1 MLAVTDPRGGKVA
14 REGGRRRYKPVRG
27 WAVAPVASPSMAPT
41 RNAIIAGTGLIGG
54 SVGMALRK
62 AGWHVTGIEP
72 DAERAEA
79 AVAAGAVDVIGEAGP
94 CDLAVAATPPSS
106 LAAVVQ
112 QLLDAGE
119 AIVTDVGT
127 VKGPVVAAV
136 SDPRFVGGHPMA
148 GSEQDG
154 LTGADP
160 DLFRDAVWVLTPTG
174 TTDDAALAQVREV
187 VSGLGA
193 QVIALAPE
201 RHDALVAVVSH
212 VPHLTAAVLMRIA
225 EERSTEHRALLRLAA
240 GGFRDMTRVA
250 AGHPA
255 IWPEICAE
263 NRTAITDV
271 LDELLDELVEMR
283 LIVSGGDRDEL
294 LARLEAARDSRR
306 SLSVGAPDLSR
317 LTEVRIAIRDQKGE
331 LARITTLAADLDVN
345 IYDLEIAHS
354 AEGPRG
360 VVLAVV
366 ESDGAEQF
374 AQGLVEAGYRPSL
387 NPLE

>member
-1 MLAVTDPRGGKVA
+1 
-14 REGGRRRYKPVRG
+14 
-27 WAVAPVASPSMAPT
+27 MAPSRT
-41 RNAIIAGTGLIGG
+41 AIIAGTGLIGG

-72 DAERAEA
+72 DTERAEA

-94 CDLAVAATPPSS
+94 CDLAVVATPPSS

-112 QLLDAGE
+112 QLLDAGA
-119 AIVTDVGT
+119 AIVTDVGS
-127 VKGPVVAAV
+127 VKAPVVAAV
-136 SDPRFVGGHPMA
+136 DDPRFIGGHPMA

-174 TTDDAALAQVREV
+174 TADDAALAQVREV

-193 QVIALAPE
+193 QVISLAPE

-225 EERSTEHRALLRLAA
+225 EGRSTEHRALLRLAA

-360 VVLAVV
+360 VVVAVV
-366 ESDGAEQF
+366 ESDGADQL
-374 AQGLVEAGYRPSL
+374 ARGLVEAGYRPSL

>member
-1 MLAVTDPRGGKVA
+1 
-14 REGGRRRYKPVRG
+14 
-27 WAVAPVASPSMAPT
+27 
-41 RNAIIAGTGLIGG
+41 
-54 SVGMALRK
+54 MALRK

-106 LAAVVQ
+106 LAGVVQ
-112 QLLDAGE
+112 QMLDAGA
-119 AIVTDVGT
+119 AIVTDVGS
-127 VKGPVVAAV
+127 VKAPVVAAV
-136 SDPRFVGGHPMA
+136 DDARFVGGHPMA

-174 TTDDAALAQVREV
+174 TTDDAALAEVREV
-187 VSGLGA
+187 VSRLGA

-225 EERSTEHRALLRLAA
+225 EGRSTEHRALLRLAA

-306 SLSVGAPDLSR
+306 SLAVGAPDLAR

-360 VVLAVV
+360 VVVAVV

-374 AQGLVEAGYRPSL
+374 VTGLVEAGYRPSL

>member
-1 MLAVTDPRGGKVA
+1 
-14 REGGRRRYKPVRG
+14 
-27 WAVAPVASPSMAPT
+27 MAPSRT
-41 RNAIIAGTGLIGG
+41 AIIAGTGLIGG

-79 AVAAGAVDVIGEAGP
+79 AVAAGAVDVIGGAGP

-112 QLLDAGE
+112 QLLDAGA
-119 AIVTDVGT
+119 AIVTDVGS
-127 VKGPVVAAV
+127 VKAPVVAAV
-136 SDPRFVGGHPMA
+136 SDPRFIGGHPMA

-174 TTDDAALAQVREV
+174 TTDDAALAGVREV

-225 EERSTEHRALLRLAA
+225 EGRSTEHRALLRLAA

-283 LIVSGGDRDEL
+283 LIVSGGDRAEL

-306 SLSVGAPDLSR
+306 SLAAGAPDLSR

-366 ESDGAEQF
+366 ESTGADQF
-374 AQGLVEAGYRPSL
+374 AQGLIEAGYRPSL

>member
-1 MLAVTDPRGGKVA
+1 MA
-14 REGGRRRYKPVRG
+14 R
-27 WAVAPVASPSMAPT
+27 T
-41 RNAIIAGTGLIGG
+41 RSAIIAGTGLIGG

-72 DAERAEA
+72 DPERAQY
-79 AVAAGAVDVIGEAGP
+79 AVSIGAVDCIGEPGP
-94 CDLAVAATPPSS
+94 CDLAVVAVPPSA
-106 LAAVVQ
+106 LAPVVHR
-112 QLLDAGE
+112 LLDAGA
-119 AIVTDVGT
+119 AIVTDVGS
-127 VKGPVVAAV
+127 VKAPVVAAV
-136 SDPRFVGGHPMA
+136 DDPRFVGGHPMA

-154 LTGADP
+154 LAGADP
-160 DLFRDAVWVLTPTG
+160 DLFRHAVWVLTPTAI
-174 TTDDAALAQVREV
+174 TDDAALADVREI
-187 VSGLGA
+187 VSQMGA
-193 QVIALAPE
+193 QVIALSPE

-225 EERSTEHRALLRLAA
+225 EGRSSEHRALLRLAA

-255 IWPEICAE
+255 IWPEICVE
-263 NRTAITDV
+263 NRVAITDV
-271 LDELLDELVEMR
+271 LDELLDELIEMR
-283 LIVSGGDRDEL
+283 LIVSGGDREEL

-306 SLSVGAPDLSR
+306 SLSAGAPEPSR

-360 VVLAVV
+360 VVLALVD
-366 ESDGAEQF
+366 SDAAERF
-374 AQGLVEAGYRPSL
+374 ALGLVDAGYRPAL
-387 NPLE
+387 KPLG

>member
-1 MLAVTDPRGGKVA
+1 
-14 REGGRRRYKPVRG
+14 
-27 WAVAPVASPSMAPT
+27 
-41 RNAIIAGTGLIGG
+41 
-54 SVGMALRK
+54 MALRK

-72 DAERAEA
+72 DAERAAA

-106 LAAVVQ
+106 LPAVVQ
-112 QLLDAGE
+112 QLLHAG
-119 AIVTDVGT
+119 ADIVTDVGS
-127 VKGPVVAAV
+127 VKAPVVAAV
-136 SDPRFVGGHPMA
+136 SDPRFIGGHPMA

-160 DLFRDAVWVLTPTG
+160 ELFRDAVWVLTPTA
-174 TTDDAALAQVREV
+174 TTDDAALAKVREV

-225 EERSTEHRALLRLAA
+225 EGRSSEHRALLRLAA

-283 LIVSGGDRDEL
+283 LIVSGGDRAEL

-306 SLSVGAPDLSR
+306 SLAVGAPDLSR

-374 AQGLVEAGYRPSL
+374 VQGLVEAGYRPSL

>member
-1 MLAVTDPRGGKVA
+1 
-14 REGGRRRYKPVRG
+14 
-27 WAVAPVASPSMAPT
+27 
-41 RNAIIAGTGLIGG
+41 
-54 SVGMALRK
+54 MALRK
-62 AGWHVTGIEP
+62 AGWHVIGIEP
-72 DAERAEA
+72 DAGRAQA
-79 AVAAGAVDVIGEAGP
+79 AVAAGAVDAIGEAGP

-106 LAAVVQ
+106 LPAVVQ
-112 QLLDAGE
+112 QLLDAGA
-119 AIVTDVGT
+119 AIVTDVGS
-127 VKGPVVAAV
+127 VKAPVVAAV
-136 SDPRFVGGHPMA
+136 SDPRFIGGHPMA

-154 LTGADP
+154 LNGADP
-160 DLFRDAVWVLTPTG
+160 DLFRDAVWVLTPTE
-174 TTDDAALAQVREV
+174 TADDAALAEVREV

-225 EERSTEHRALLRLAA
+225 EGRSTEHRALLRLAA

-306 SLSVGAPDLSR
+306 SLAVGAPDLSR

-366 ESDGAEQF
+366 ESAGAEQF
-374 AQGLVEAGYRPSL
+374 VQGLVEAGYRPSL

>member
-1 MLAVTDPRGGKVA
+1 
-14 REGGRRRYKPVRG
+14 
-27 WAVAPVASPSMAPT
+27 
-41 RNAIIAGTGLIGG
+41 
-54 SVGMALRK
+54 MALRK

-79 AVAAGAVDVIGEAGP
+79 AVAAGAVDVIGGAGP

-106 LAAVVQ
+106 LGAVVQ
-112 QLLDAGE
+112 QLLDAGA
-119 AIVTDVGT
+119 AIVTDVGS
-127 VKGPVVAAV
+127 VKAPVVAAV
-136 SDPRFVGGHPMA
+136 SDPRFIGGHPMA

-160 DLFRDAVWVLTPTG
+160 ELFRDAVWVLTPTG
-174 TTDDAALAQVREV
+174 TTDDAALAEVREV
-187 VSGLGA
+187 VSQLGA

-225 EERSTEHRALLRLAA
+225 EGRSTEHRALLRLAA

-283 LIVSGGDRDEL
+283 LIVSGGDRAEL

-306 SLSVGAPDLSR
+306 SLAVGAPDLSR

-366 ESDGAEQF
+366 ESTGAEQF

>member
-1 MLAVTDPRGGKVA
+1 MG
-14 REGGRRRYKPVRG
+14 
-27 WAVAPVASPSMAPT
+27 PSRT
-41 RNAIIAGTGLIGG
+41 AIIAGTGLIGG

-72 DAERAEA
+72 DAARAEA
-79 AVAAGAVDVIGEAGP
+79 AVALGAVDLIGEPGP
-94 CDLAVAATPPSS
+94 CDLAVAATPPAS

-112 QLLDAGE
+112 QLLAAG
-119 AIVTDVGT
+119 AAVVTDVGS
-127 VKGPVVAAV
+127 VKAPVVEAV

-154 LTGADP
+154 LAGADP
-160 DLFRDAVWVLTPTG
+160 DLFRDAVWVLTPTA
-174 TTDDAALAQVREV
+174 TTDDAALADVREI
-187 VSGLGA
+187 VSQLGA

-225 EERSTEHRALLRLAA
+225 EGRSSEHRALLRLAA

-255 IWPEICAE
+255 IWPEICVE
-263 NRTAITDV
+263 NRAAITDV

-283 LIVSGGDRDEL
+283 LIVSGGDRKEL

-306 SLSVGAPDLSR
+306 SLSVGAPEPSR

-366 ESDGAEQF
+366 QSDSAEQF
-374 AQGLVEAGYRPSL
+374 ARALAEAGYRPSL

>member
-1 MLAVTDPRGGKVA
+1 
-14 REGGRRRYKPVRG
+14 
-27 WAVAPVASPSMAPT
+27 MAPT

-112 QLLDAGE
+112 QLLDAGA
-119 AIVTDVGT
+119 AIVTDVGS
-127 VKGPVVAAV
+127 VKAPVVAAV

>member
-1 MLAVTDPRGGKVA
+1 MA
-14 REGGRRRYKPVRG
+14 R
-27 WAVAPVASPSMAPT
+27 T
-41 RNAIIAGTGLIGG
+41 RSALIAGLGLIGG
-54 SVGMALRK
+54 SVGMALRR

-72 DAERAEA
+72 DSERAAA
-79 AVAAGAVDVIGEAGP
+79 AVAAGAADRIGEPGP
-94 CDLAVAATPPSS
+94 CDLAIVATPPSA
-106 LAAVVQ
+106 LATAAQ
-112 QLLDAGE
+112 RLLDAGA
-119 AIVTDVGT
+119 AIVTDVGS
-127 VKGPVVAAV
+127 VKAPVAASV
-136 SDPRFVGGHPMA
+136 NDSRFVGGHPMA

-154 LTGADP
+154 LAGAHP
-160 DLFRDAVWVLTPTG
+160 DLFRDAVWVLTPTAM
-174 TTDDAALAQVREV
+174 TDDTTLAEVREI
-187 VSGLGA
+187 VSALGA
-193 QVIALAPE
+193 QPIALAPE

-225 EERSTEHRALLRLAA
+225 EGRSTEHRALLRLAA

-255 IWPEICAE
+255 IWPEICVE
-263 NRTAITDV
+263 NRAAITDV

-283 LIVSGGDRDEL
+283 LIVSGGDRAEL

-306 SLSVGAPDLSR
+306 SLAVGAPEPSQ

-360 VVLAVV
+360 VVLALVDS
-366 ESDGAEQF
+366 EMAEQF
-374 AQGLVEAGYRPSL
+374 AGSLAESGYRPSL
-387 NPLE
+387 TPLG

>member
-1 MLAVTDPRGGKVA
+1 
-14 REGGRRRYKPVRG
+14 
-27 WAVAPVASPSMAPT
+27 MAPT
-41 RNAIIAGTGLIGG
+41 RSAIIAGTGLIGG

-79 AVAAGAVDVIGEAGP
+79 AVAAGAVDVIGEAGS

-112 QLLDAGE
+112 QLLDAGA
-119 AIVTDVGT
+119 AIVTDVGS
-127 VKGPVVAAV
+127 VKAPVVAAV

>member
-1 MLAVTDPRGGKVA
+1 
-14 REGGRRRYKPVRG
+14 
-27 WAVAPVASPSMAPT
+27 MAPSRT
-41 RNAIIAGTGLIGG
+41 AIIAGTGLIGG

-72 DAERAEA
+72 DAERAED

-112 QLLDAGE
+112 QLLDAGA
-119 AIVTDVGT
+119 AIVTDVGS
-127 VKGPVVAAV
+127 VKAPVVAAV
-136 SDPRFVGGHPMA
+136 DDPRFIGGHPMA

-193 QVIALAPE
+193 QVISLAPE

-225 EERSTEHRALLRLAA
+225 EGRSTEHRALLRLAA

-360 VVLAVV
+360 VVVAVV
-366 ESDGAEQF
+366 ESTGADQF
-374 AQGLVEAGYRPSL
+374 ARGLVEAGYRPSL

>member
-1 MLAVTDPRGGKVA
+1 
-14 REGGRRRYKPVRG
+14 
-27 WAVAPVASPSMAPT
+27 
-41 RNAIIAGTGLIGG
+41 
-54 SVGMALRK
+54 MALRK

-94 CDLAVAATPPSS
+94 CDLAVVATPPAS

-112 QLLDAGE
+112 QQLDAGA
-119 AIVTDVGT
+119 AIVTDVGS
-127 VKGPVVAAV
+127 VKAPVVAAV

-174 TTDDAALAQVREV
+174 TTDDTALADVREV
-187 VSGLGA
+187 VSQFGA

-225 EERSTEHRALLRLAA
+225 EGRSTEHRALLRLAA

-283 LIVSGGDRDEL
+283 LIVSGGDRQEL

-306 SLSVGAPDLSR
+306 SLSVDAPDLSR

-366 ESDGAEQF
+366 ESSGAEQF
-374 AQGLVEAGYRPSL
+374 AQGLAEAGYRPSL

>member
-1 MLAVTDPRGGKVA
+1 
-14 REGGRRRYKPVRG
+14 
-27 WAVAPVASPSMAPT
+27 MAPT

-94 CDLAVAATPPSS
+94 CDLAVVATPPSS

-112 QLLDAGE
+112 QLLDAGA
-119 AIVTDVGT
+119 AIVTDVGS
-127 VKGPVVAAV
+127 VKAPVVAAV